1 MPKVSS
7 RSAVD
12 AYGEPDTSNPA
23 APGAPARHHRRHGA
37 PHARPPGMPGGTA
50 PQAGTAAS
58 SMSPSVATPTHP
70 RAARRPVPRSRLPQP
85 ATQGSSST
93 PLPRDDGGWQRL
105 LGQLGPLDDPPSS
118 SLHYLILQQTAA
130 GPRLAWAPAPA
141 PDSAPDAASDAGSE
155 AGTQPLAG
163 AAEAKAYLKAVVN
176 QAIRALPDADD
187 HAPGI
192 LFPEQ
197 DFTRFGPN
205 AAPLDAND
213 VMALAG
219 KIEARLA
226 RYATPPAVTLPM
238 PPTPG
243 NRGQL
248 LPFLDAVAPGSYLSA
263 YLDGRGGIVMTS
275 RLTHTPGPAEALAQQ
290 ALMQMFDHAWTELA
304 GRGTDLPPQQL
315 QDLKADFSGEPLTA
329 GHAVALLDNIPLLA
343 QDRRLSTQHD
353 DVDAPPAKPTP
364 TEAIAWLV
372 DLADRGA
379 RESGG
384 SPGHQQA
391 FTLIGQRAQQH
402 WLTDRLDTASTIA
415 FLTAMRQGL
424 QATGDPRLAQA
435 ATDIGEKIE
444 GLRSH
449 GAEGPA
455 ATRLHDN
462 VNGRRWESAFAEALA
477 ENPSPAMLDAAT
489 NLRRLL
495 SAALAT
501 CTPAQKQAITENA
514 VNRIE
519 SAYPGHWLD
528 ADMATAW
535 LRERPDDAMA
545 LRAFLNRT
553 VRDGVSCMA
562 TYLVACRV
570 LAAMQD
576 EVPDVATWK
585 DASDENYDRLLD
597 ERGPAKFPDDSFKEG
612 PDVGLLM
619 RHQISPNFVNYDD
632 KEDVRGVLSSV
643 TDFGARTTEIDT
655 ALRTGRP
662 SVWGSSGTTNLL
674 LHFLADA
681 AIKPATASAV
691 ARLDID
697 HMILGLATM
706 VMRDGGHS
714 LREVLRVLEQTA
726 DRLPEPVRRPLDASP
741 APASH
746 YGAFF
751 GRFLGNADT
760 FQRLLHAN
768 RRAWESTLEYRREL
782 RP

>member
-7 RSAVD
+7 RAAVD

-23 APGAPARHHRRHGA
+23 GPGAPARQHRRHGA
-37 PHARPPGMPGGTA
+37 THARPPGMPGAA
-50 PQAGTAAS
+50 PPQGS
-58 SMSPSVATPTHP
+58 SSVPPSHA
-70 RAARRPVPRSRLPQP
+70 RSARRPAPRSRLPQP
-85 ATQGSSST
+85 AAEGSSST
-93 PLPRDDGGWQRL
+93 PAPRDDGGWHRL

-118 SLHYLILQQTAA
+118 PLHYLTLQQTAA
-130 GPRLAWAPAPA
+130 GPRLAWVPAA
-141 PDSAPDAASDAGSE
+141 QRNTMSDAAA
-155 AGTQPLAG
+155 AG
-163 AAEAKAYLKAVVN
+163 AKAHLKAVVN
-176 QAIRALPDADD
+176 EAIRALPDADE

-197 DFTRFGPN
+197 DYTRFRPDAG
-205 AAPLDAND
+205 PLDAND
-213 VMALAG
+213 VIRLAG
-219 KIEARLA
+219 KIEQRLA

-238 PPTPG
+238 PPTPEH
-243 NRGQL
+243 RGSL

-263 YLDGRGGIVMTS
+263 YPDGRGGIVMTS
-275 RLTHTPGPAEALAQQ
+275 RLARTPGPAEDLARQ
-290 ALMQMFDHAWTELA
+290 ALMQMFDHAWAALA

-315 QDLKADFSGEPLTA
+315 QDLKEDFAGDALTA
-329 GHAVALLDNIPLLA
+329 GRAVALLDNIPLLA
-343 QDRRLSTQHD
+343 QDRRLSTQRD

-379 RESGG
+379 RMSAG
-384 SPGHQQA
+384 SPGYRQA
-391 FTLIGQRAQQH
+391 FTQLGQRAQQF
-402 WLTDRLDTASTIA
+402 WLTDGLDTASTIG
-415 FLTAMRQGL
+415 FLTTMQQGL
-424 QATGDPRLAQA
+424 QTTADPLLGRA
-435 ATDIGEKIE
+435 ATAIGGKIA
-444 GLRSH
+444 GLQSH
-449 GAEGPA
+449 GAAGPA

-477 ENPSPAMLDAAT
+477 EHPSPAMLQAAG
-489 NLRRLL
+489 NLRQLL
-495 SAALAT
+495 SAVLAT
-501 CTPAQKQAITENA
+501 CTPAQQQAITENA

-519 SAYPGHWLD
+519 SAYPGHWL
-528 ADMATAW
+528 AGDMDTAR
-535 LRERPDDAMA
+535 LRQRPDDARA
-545 LRAFLNRT
+545 LRAFLSHP
-553 VRDGVSCMA
+553 VMDGVGCMA

-570 LAAMQD
+570 LAAMQE

-585 DASDENYDRLLD
+585 DAADENYERLLD
-597 ERGPAKFPDDSFKEG
+597 ERGPEKFPEDSFQEG

-619 RHQISPNFVNYDD
+619 RHQISPNFVNYDEE
-632 KEDVRGVLSSV
+632 EDVRGVLSSV
-643 TDFGARTTEIDT
+643 TDFEARTAEIDT

-681 AIKPATASAV
+681 AAKPATAHAV
-691 ARLDID
+691 AGLDID

-726 DRLPEPVRRPLDASP
+726 DRLPPPVRRPLDASP

-751 GRFLGNADT
+751 SRFRGNAET
-760 FQRLLHAN
+760 LQRLTQAN
-768 RRAWESTLEYRREL
+768 GRAWQSTLEYRREL